1 MPELQIS
8 PNAKIVKE
16 PFLISNSITKL
27 RNYLVF

>member
-16 PFLISNSITKL
+16 PLFFHRFLVVSQVDS
-27 RNYLVF
+27 VG

>member
-16 PFLISNSITKL
+16 PLFLSPDYILEKGW
-27 RNYLVF
+27 

>member
-16 PFLISNSITKL
+16 PYFLTTIF
-27 RNYLVF
+27 RLVTSF